1 MDDFSE
7 EENKNRPTVKSRS
20 LAWLWNLLS
29 ILLLLATLG
38 VIAVVALIY
47 TNPASSLN
55 PFPAPTL
62 IPTLFMPTRRPLP
75 PTQNYSPTPSP
86 TFTLTLT
93 ATLTPTA
100 TPIPPTATITLTPS
114 QTPTQT
120 PTAIQATPLGT
131 DIPTATATL
140 RSSSIFSFALQAEP
154 RGIESSLF
162 NAGRTCQWMGVAG
175 QVFDLKNSPITLGII
190 VQLGGVVDGRVLNVN
205 SLTGTARQ
213 YGEAGYEITL
223 ADHVAANSSVWIRLL
238 DQSYIPISD
247 RVFFDTY
254 ADCNKNLIIVNFK
267 QVK

>member
-1 MDDFSE
+1 MDDFIE
-7 EENKNRPTVKSRS
+7 EETPKRPERKPHR

-29 ILLLLATLG
+29 ILLLLASVGAIT
-38 VIAVVALIY
+38 VVTLIY
-47 TNPASSLN
+47 NDPASSLN
-55 PFPAPTL
+55 PFPVPTR
-62 IPTLFMPTRRPLP
+62 IPTLFIPTRTLT
-75 PTQNYSPTPSP
+75 PTSKYSPTPSP
-86 TFTLTLT
+86 TTTI
-93 ATLTPTA
+93 TPTA

-114 QTPTQT
+114 QTPTLT
-120 PTAIQATPLGT
+120 PTAIQPTPIGT
-131 DIPTATATL
+131 DVPTATATL
-140 RSSSIFSFALQAEP
+140 RSSSIFSFALQGEP
-154 RGIESSLF
+154 RGVESSLF

-205 SLTGTARQ
+205 SLTGTATQ
-213 YGEAGYEITL
+213 YGPAGYEITL

-238 DQSYIPISD
+238 DQSGIPISD